1 MGVGAGIGSLIAL
14 LLIGFCVC
22 YCTLRSNRKK
32 YKSEIKFPNDT
43 VQLHPELMPFR
54 PSPPRTQPPQ
64 VDDFDSDNDSF
75 VGDDVD
81 LADDP
86 FVRSHSIL
94 QSLSYHHE
102 PVSGQ
107 PVWRI
112 PTAMRKTN
120 SFSF

>member
-1 MGVGAGIGSLIAL
+1 MCGHCIL
-14 LLIGFCVC
+14 F
-22 YCTLRSNRKK
+22 
-32 YKSEIKFPNDT
+32 SEIKFPNDT

-94 QSLSYHHE
+94 Q
-102 PVSGQ
+102 VSILKVLLMLAKIG
-107 PVWRI
+107 
-112 PTAMRKTN
+112 
-120 SFSF
+120 FSAIMS